1 MVETVDERD
10 IADDTFS
17 MGDTFEPISNA
28 FDPLRDA
35 VQPVTTAFNTPVIF
49 GSGAAVKGGLATGL
63 ATAAGAPLVLVPAAA
78 ASAASKFFPQL
89 NVPGLNN
96 LGASI
101 QDQLENFNLFNKA
114 TPEVVED
121 DQAVMIGET
130 EDGQTILI
138 PTPGNANAPT
148 IVS

>member
-10 IADDTFS
+10 IPDD
-17 MGDTFEPISNA
+17 
-28 FDPLRDA
+28 
-35 VQPVTTAFNTPVIF
+35 
-49 GSGAAVKGGLATGL
+49 
-63 ATAAGAPLVLVPAAA
+63 
-78 ASAASKFFPQL
+78 AASKFFPQL

-148 IVS
+148 IVSLISLNYWSFP